1 MYIGYVLPDGK
12 KHITLTFHGHEETHQ
27 EYKGAVLAL
36 ADTALRWMRPP
47 ITAIMSGDME
57 KFGPNNDMWVTLVDS
72 PQLRE
77 FRHNLGDS
85 LFKIGLPYGI
95 EYDFR
100 PHIFMTKW
108 KKPKQG
114 LTGELL
120 IDTLSV
126 MSNEFG
132 RTDIKL

>member
-12 KHITLTFHGHEETHQ
+12 KHITLTFNGHEETKQ
-27 EYKGAVLAL
+27 EYKGAVSAL
-36 ADTALRWMRPP
+36 ADAALRWMRPP
-47 ITAIMSGDME
+47 ITAMMSGDME
-57 KFGPNNDMWVTLVDS
+57 QFGPKNDMWVTLVDS
-72 PQLRE
+72 PQLHE
-77 FRHNLGDS
+77 FRHLLGDR
-85 LFKIGLPYGI
+85 LFGIGVPYAT
-95 EYDFR
+95 EFAYR

-132 RTDIKL
+132 RTDIRV